1 MTGRTAPRP
10 VVAAL
15 FDAWDSIEALCAGL
29 DSAQWSRPTECP
41 GWTVKDVVSHLIG
54 IEAMMIGRPAT
65 SHRAGAAAHVR
76 NPLGEMNEHEVDA
89 RRGRPGPEVLD
100 EWREVS
106 AIQRGRLVAADDAW
120 FEAPTATP
128 TGPGTNA
135 DFTAIRVLDAWVH
148 EQDIRR
154 GGRRRT
160 RRVRRRRRAGRDG
173 GDAERRLRRARD
185 RPLPRR
191 RRAVDGDGRR
201 GPRGAHRRL
210 AERDGLMPRDAE
222 LRALHERDAE
232 IGRAAEARV
241 LRTYGERGG
250 AAGYRWDDSFRRD
263 EQASARLDWVHGP
276 WLRPVRF
283 AYRHLP
289 ASLRNLA
296 KRAAS

>member
-1 MTGRTAPRP
+1 M
-10 VVAAL
+10 VAAL

-154 GGRRRT
+154 AIGIPGHET
-160 RRVRRRRRAGRDG
+160 GPA
-173 GDAERRLRRARD
+173 AELTID
-185 RPLPRR
+185 
-191 RRAVDGDGRR
+191 
-201 GPRGAHRRL
+201 RL
-210 AERDGLMPRDAE
+210 AG
-222 LRALHERDAE
+222 
-232 IGRAAEARV
+232 
-241 LRTYGERGG
+241 
-250 AAGYRWDDSFRRD
+250 S
-263 EQASARLDWVHGP
+263 
-276 WLRPVRF
+276 
-283 AYRHLP
+283 LP
-289 ASLRNLA
+289 MVVG
-296 KRAAS
+296 KRAAAGEGRSAAIVLDGPVARRWTVAVVDGRGDVGERAAPDATVAMRSGDFVALATGRCRADGAPWMATGDADLAARIVGSLNVMV